1 MLKLRIKKSLA
12 GFIAGGLF
20 LSLAVGVFCWIF
32 FIASRNPA
40 DSGESGIMLL
50 PFAMPWIMWLP
61 VEWLGPLTGLACIR
75 AERAASLPAVWRL
88 AFRYMQPGLSHYPV
102 IKGFKIG
109 HSNSCKVFFV
119 TGYKSQTVN

>member
-20 LSLAVGVFCWIF
+20 LSLAAAVFCWIF
-32 FIASRNPA
+32 FIASKNPA

-61 VEWLGPLTGLACIR
+61 VEWLGPLTGLACILLN
-75 AERAASLPAVWRL
+75 ALIL
-88 AFRYMQPGLSHYPV
+88 YLLFGGLRFGKDRP
-102 IKGFKIG
+102 KK
-109 HSNSCKVFFV
+109 
-119 TGYKSQTVN
+119 